1 MVNTGAKKTKA
12 EGRVHEEVGLAS
24 VCGRSALLS
33 SQAICGPEHCLP
45 CVHTTPLGSPRF
57 SEFPLPTSPATPG
70 HKNT

>member
-33 SQAICGPEHCLP
+33 SQAICGPRALSPVCTHNTSR
-45 CVHTTPLGSPRF
+45 VTTVQ
-57 SEFPLPTSPATPG
+57 
-70 HKNT
+70 